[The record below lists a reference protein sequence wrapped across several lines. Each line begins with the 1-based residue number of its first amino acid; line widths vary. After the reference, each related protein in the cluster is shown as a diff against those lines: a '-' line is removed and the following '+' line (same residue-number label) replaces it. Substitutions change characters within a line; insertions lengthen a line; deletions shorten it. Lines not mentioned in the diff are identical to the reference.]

1 MHTGVTVYPYSNHRA
16 GMNMYTSGY
25 ANRSTSLSFTAGN
38 VAQKSVGRDSTGLIS
53 EVVYR
58 EDQPLLTQL
67 LLLPLLQQ
75 LGQQSRW
82 QLWLTPQQKL
92 SREWVLSAGLPLA
105 KVMQINQLSPC
116 DTVDSMIRA
125 LRTGNYSVVIGW
137 LPEELSEEEH
147 LRLTEAAEEGHAMGF
162 IMRPVRADSYRRGQ
176 HSGLKIHSNLYH

>member
-1 MHTGVTVYPYSNHRA
+1 
-16 GMNMYTSGY
+16 MYTSGY
-25 ANRSTSLSFTAGN
+25 ANRSPSFSSTSNTMARISSEK
-38 VAQKSVGRDSTGLIS
+38 VSTGLIS

-58 EDQPLLTQL
+58 EDQPMMTQL

-92 SREWVLSAGLPLA
+92 SREWVQSAGLPLT

-116 DTVDSMIRA
+116 HTLESMIRA

-137 LPEELSEEEH
+137 LTEELTEEEH
-147 LRLTEAAEEGHAMGF
+147 AELVKAADEGNAMGF
-162 IMRPVRADSYRRGQ
+162 IMRPVSAHTHATRQ
-176 HSGLKIHSNLYH
+176 QTGLKIHSNLYH

>member
-1 MHTGVTVYPYSNHRA
+1 
-16 GMNMYTSGY
+16 MYTSGY
-25 ANRSTSLSFTAGN
+25 ANRSPLFSSTSNTMPRVSSEK
-38 VAQKSVGRDSTGLIS
+38 VSTGLIS

-58 EDQPLLTQL
+58 EDQPMMTQL

-92 SREWVLSAGLPLA
+92 SREWVQSAGLPLT

-116 DTVDSMIRA
+116 HTLESMVRA

-137 LPEELSEEEH
+137 LTEELTEEEH
-147 LRLTEAAEEGHAMGF
+147 AELVNAADEGNAMGF
-162 IMRPVRADSYRRGQ
+162 IMRPVSARTHATRQQTGV
-176 HSGLKIHSNLYH
+176 KIHSNLYH